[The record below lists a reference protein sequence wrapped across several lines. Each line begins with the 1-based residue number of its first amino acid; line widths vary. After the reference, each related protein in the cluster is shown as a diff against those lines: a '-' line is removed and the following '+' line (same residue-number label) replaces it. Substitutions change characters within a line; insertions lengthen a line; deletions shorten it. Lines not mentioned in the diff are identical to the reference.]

1 MLVLAVDVGLR
12 VSGYVI
18 CAVDNHN
25 VKLVKEGEVKPPIK
39 SSLSKRLFFIHKEI
53 SRVIESYRPEALILE
68 RLYSH
73 YRHPTTVSL
82 LAQVRGV
89 ILVLAEIYGID
100 SYEYSTTRAR
110 KSFLGK
116 GSVKSYQ
123 VKKVAENVL
132 GMKLKSKHTADAFS
146 LVATFSHTLKKKALG
161 YDWEN

>member
-1 MLVLAVDVGLR
+1 M
-12 VSGYVI
+12 
-18 CAVDNHN
+18 
-25 VKLVKEGEVKPPIK
+25 
-39 SSLSKRLFFIHKEI
+39 
-53 SRVIESYRPEALILE
+53 ILE

-132 GMKLKSKHTADAFS
+132 GLKLKSKHTADAFS